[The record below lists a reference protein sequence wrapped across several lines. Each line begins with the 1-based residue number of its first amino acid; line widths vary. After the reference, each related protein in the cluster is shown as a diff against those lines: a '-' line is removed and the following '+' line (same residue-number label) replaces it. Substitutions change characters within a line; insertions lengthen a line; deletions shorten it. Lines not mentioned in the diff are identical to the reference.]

1 MFVEYG
7 SDPRMSQE
15 TEFNNEEEWEK
26 DIHEREDELST
37 LRQQADAAAAKIQAL
52 KKLGPMKSKY
62 GQQNYPIEK
71 DVMEEIEEIITKRT
85 TRYPNWE
92 KFVDESLKNTITFW
106 QRPEEMESIGGK
118 LWKDMTVQ
126 MKSEIKKKAAPFYY
140 YMDEKFG
147 LHNKV
152 ATTVSEI
159 HQARTRLSNVKFQK
173 PENILYGYYDPEKKT
188 YQTNVIHETYNRF
201 FPLKL
206 LVTTLASMIHKKI
219 DIPGNTEWI
228 DYEEF
233 EKEALEFAQEI
244 SNKLKK
250 INPKAGRGDRI
261 STGLPIGF
269 PHNQSPDKIE
279 ASNERFLK
287 CFVGHKGAP
296 QVFEGISVQR
306 GALNETGLVYLRNNN
321 GKLEITLSEDGFEF
335 FKFENPVIKNI
346 IIIKDTNAKSPTFD
360 KPTGIDFNRNA
371 DGVIEKIFSE
381 DERKFIGN
389 KIIPKFTLEK
399 QIIDD
404 IVTKIKKDGKVKAEV
419 LDDVVE
425 DSIIEWKKDNQ
436 DIAEK
441 QKIDEKNKDV
451 YRIATMGRLAEIG
464 IVNWEIEEG
473 ISFYSIN
480 K

>member
-1 MFVEYG
+1 MAQDMDRLDEVERQAAEALAAVQNLR
-7 SDPRMSQE
+7 RMR
-15 TEFNNEEEWEK
+15 K
-26 DIHEREDELST
+26 G
-37 LRQQADAAAAKIQAL
+37 QADDAQFTITPTVKR
-52 KKLGPMKSKY
+52 
-62 GQQNYPIEK
+62 
-71 DVMEEIEEIITKRT
+71 EIEGVLAKTS
-85 TRYPNWE
+85 RYKNLND
-92 KFVDESLKNTITFW
+92 FVDEAVKNMTEFW
-106 QRPEEMESIGGK
+106 NHPENMMYLGSK
-118 LWKDMTVQ
+118 LWPDFTDE
-126 MKSEIKKKAAPFYY
+126 MKQQIKKNAPVFYYSMEAGGQLMQVVNMKNQIPAAKAALSV
-140 YMDEKFG
+140 EKFSASENLVG
-147 LHNKV
+147 LN
-152 ATTVSEI
+152 ASRLM
-159 HQARTRLSNVKFQK
+159 HQS
-173 PENILYGYYDPEKKT
+173 
-188 YQTNVIHETYNRF
+188 YNRF
-201 FPLKL
+201 FPLKI
-206 LVTTLASMIHKKI
+206 LVTTLGLMIKK
-219 DIPGNTEWI
+219 NKTEENEFGEARWI
-228 DYEEF
+228 DYEKFRDESYGIS
-233 EKEALEFAQEI
+233 LEL
-244 SNKLKK
+244 SDKLRAMKSKK
-250 INPKAGRGDRI
+250 GDKRNMRI
-261 STGLPIGF
+261 STGLPISHEVSFSVYTELLG
-269 PHNQSPDKIE
+269 QSIE
-279 ASNERFLK
+279 KTEKDEKSKQRFFD
-287 CFVGHKGAP
+287 CFVGLKESTVRRHLDDVTESSEK
-296 QVFEGISVQR
+296 QDIFS
-306 GALNETGLVYLRNNN
+306 GALNETGLVHLRNNN

-389 KIIPKFTLEK
+389 TIIPKFTLEK